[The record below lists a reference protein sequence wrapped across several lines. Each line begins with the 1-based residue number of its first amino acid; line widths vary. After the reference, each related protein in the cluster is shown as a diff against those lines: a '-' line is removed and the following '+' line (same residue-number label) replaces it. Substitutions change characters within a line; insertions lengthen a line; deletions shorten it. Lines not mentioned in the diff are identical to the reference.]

1 MVFWFFQWVKK
12 GCVREK
18 WVNVVSNLGVSF
30 LDDNSGKRDVSN
42 YDNHPSNYYYKTA
55 HNGQKQAFS

>member
-12 GCVREK
+12 GYVRNK